1 MLFVQFLGAAQG
13 RGPTN
18 LYAPPWDNGLIRLWK
33 KKCLLQMLYIVVLLL
48 VDIFLKKREWTQFRK
63 KDVKE

>member
-18 LYAPPWDNGLIRLWK
+18 LYAPPWDNGLIRLWEK
-33 KKCLLQMLYIVVLLL
+33 NSLLQMYIVVLLL
-48 VDIFLKKREWTQFRK
+48 VDIFLKKK
-63 KDVKE
+63 GINGI